1 MSLIEL
7 RGLTHIYSQ
16 GTPFEKTAIDG
27 ISLTIDAGQTVA
39 LIGHTGSGKSTLISH
54 LNALLKPSGGTVLL
68 DGQDIFASKAS
79 IRAARFRV
87 GVVFQYP
94 EYQLFEETVF
104 ADIAYGPKNLKLDEP
119 EIDRRVREA
128 AAFVG
133 LDAGVFDR
141 SPLELSGGQ
150 KRRAAIAG
158 VLAMEPDVLVLD
170 EPTAGLD
177 PAGREDLLARLF
189 RWHEIRGAT
198 ILLVTHDM
206 SIANRCERLVVMAE
220 GKIVLD
226 GAPEEVFAHDGQ
238 LLSIGLDL
246 PAPAHIAKLLR
257 ERGLDL
263 PAGIYTLDR
272 LAEAILALR
281 GKGAGPC

>member
-7 RGLTHIYSQ
+7 RDLTHIYSQ
-16 GTPFEKTAIDG
+16 GTPFEKTAIDNV
-27 ISLTIDAGQTVA
+27 SLTIDAGRTVA

-54 LNALLKPSGGTVLL
+54 LNALLKPTSGTVLL

-79 IRAARFRV
+79 IRATRFRV

-206 SIANRCERLVVMAE
+206 SIANRCERLVVMSE

-226 GAPEEVFAHDGQ
+226 GTPEEVFAHDGQ

-272 LAEAILALR
+272 LAQAILALR

>member
-16 GTPFEKTAIDG
+16 GTPFEKKAIDDV
-27 ISLTIDAGQTVA
+27 SLAIEAGQTVA

-54 LNALLKPSGGTVLL
+54 LNALLKPSSGTVLL
-68 DGQDIFASKAS
+68 DGEDIFASKAS

-104 ADIAYGPKNLKLDEP
+104 ADIAYGPKNLKLDDSEV
-119 EIDRRVREA
+119 DRRVREA

-133 LDAGVFDR
+133 LDADQFDR

-150 KRRAAIAG
+150 KRRAAVAG

-189 RWHEIRGAT
+189 RWREVRGAT

-206 SIANRCERLVVMAE
+206 SIANRCERLVVMS
-220 GKIVLD
+220 GGRIVLD
-226 GAPEEVFAHDGQ
+226 GTPEEVFAHDGQ
-238 LLSIGLDL
+238 LVSIGLDL
-246 PAPAHIAKLLR
+246 PAAAHIAKLLR